1 MPLPSLPLV
10 WEIVQLPAHM
20 AVEDNY
26 NDDNDDFDDDE
37 EDMLSYLGWWPGRHG
52 PSPLDMKHFCVAV
65 KVLLRLHSE

>member
-1 MPLPSLPLV
+1 
-10 WEIVQLPAHM
+10 M

-52 PSPLDMKHFCVAV
+52 PSPLDMKHFCVAI
-65 KVLLRLHSE
+65 KVLLRLLSE